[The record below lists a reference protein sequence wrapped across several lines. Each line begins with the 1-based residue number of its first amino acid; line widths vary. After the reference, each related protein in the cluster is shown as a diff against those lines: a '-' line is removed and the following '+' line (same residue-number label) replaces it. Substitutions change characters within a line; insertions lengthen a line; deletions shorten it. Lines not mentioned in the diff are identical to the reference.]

1 MNKTLL
7 PTNKLRVVKN
17 EIIAHIFILPLIVSI
32 LGFTLFPMGVS
43 LYYSFFDYDIVS
55 SPVNFG
61 LHNYINPFTR
71 DWAGFSGSLAVTFL
85 YTLISLPLNFV
96 LTFALSLFLNQ
107 KSVKGMRV
115 FRVLFYLP
123 CLIPAVVSGLLWSNI
138 TEPDYGV
145 ANMLLGKLGIPPF
158 AWFSSADT
166 ALVSL
171 FITSLFSLG
180 GGTIIWIA
188 QMNAIPESLLESA
201 EVEGAGYFRKVFS
214 IIIPCCTP
222 MIFYTLITGV
232 IGGLQTFSSVY
243 VLMNDANSS
252 ALNFYVI
259 GVYTLAFGKNAFG
272 YACAQSW
279 LLFIII
285 AILSACMFKLNKF
298 VVYGEDF

>member
-1 MNKTLL
+1 MNKFFISK
-7 PTNKLRVVKN
+7 NKSNLIKN
-17 EIIAHIFILPLIVSI
+17 EIVAHIFILPLIVSI
-32 LGFTLFPMGVS
+32 IGFTLFPMGVS

-55 SPVNFG
+55 PPINFG

-71 DWAGFSGSLAVTFL
+71 DWSGFSSSLAITFL
-85 YTLISLPLNFV
+85 YTLISLPINFI
-96 LTFALSLFLNQ
+96 LTFSLSLFLSQ
-107 KSVKGMRV
+107 KSIKGMKV
-115 FRVLFYLP
+115 FRVLYYLP

-138 TEPDYGV
+138 TDPYYGV
-145 ANMLLGKLGIPPF
+145 ANMLLSKLGIAPF

-166 ALVSL
+166 ALASL
-171 FITSLFSLG
+171 FITSLFNLG

-188 QMNAIPESLLESA
+188 QMNGIPDSLLESA
-201 EVEGAGYFRKVFS
+201 EVEGAGYFRKLFS

-232 IGGLQTFSSVY
+232 IGGLQTFSNVF
-243 VLMNDANSS
+243 VLMNDANGTS
-252 ALNFYVI
+252 LNFYVI
-259 GVYTLAFGKNAFG
+259 GIYTLAFGKNAFG

-285 AILSACMFKLNKF
+285 AILSAFMFKLNKF